1 MNTPILVQRFEN
13 GLTLIAEPMGWL
25 ESAAFSLVAPAGYAF
40 DPLDRLG
47 LSNLVSEMVQRG
59 CGERN
64 SRQLVDDLERLGV
77 DWSASVSHAHANF
90 GAAMLADRIDAALA
104 IFADMVRRPHLPADQ
119 FEDARQ
125 VCLQEVRAV
134 EDDLYT
140 RVIQELRRRQYPD
153 PYGRSR
159 QGSKESLTAMTL
171 EEVQGFFQRNYHPDG
186 AILSVAGKIHW
197 DSLVPTVE
205 RLFGDWAPRPQPAW
219 EETPPERGYEHISHS
234 SAQTHIGIACESV
247 PYSHPDY
254 YRARAAVGVLSDG
267 MSSRFFTEVR
277 ENRGLSYAV
286 WATNASTQRYGAILC
301 YAGTGADRA
310 QQTLDVMLAELSK
323 LRDGVFPEELNRV
336 KVRIKSGLVMQ
347 QESSPARAASNAG
360 EWYYLGRVQTLDE
373 VEQIIDA
380 LTVEEVN
387 AWLAANP
394 PQDFTIVTLGQEPL
408 KTPTRPQA
416 VS

>member
-1 MNTPILVQRFEN
+1 MNTRILVERFDN
-13 GLTLIAEPMGWL
+13 GLILIAEPMGWL
-25 ESAAFSLVAPAGYAF
+25 ESAAFSLVAPGGYAC
-40 DPLDRLG
+40 DPVDRPG
-47 LSNLVSEMVQRG
+47 LANFTCEMVQRG
-59 CGERN
+59 CGPRN

-90 GAAMLADRIDAALA
+90 GAAMLADHIEPALA
-104 IFADMVRRPHLPADQ
+104 IFADLVRRPRFPAEQ
-119 FEDARQ
+119 LEDARQ

-159 QGSKESLTAMTL
+159 QGSKESVAAVTL
-171 EEVQGFFQRNYHPDG
+171 EDVQNFFTQNYHPDG
-186 AILSVAGKIHW
+186 AILSVAGKINW
-197 DSLVPTVE
+197 DALVRSVE
-205 RLFGDWAPRPQPAW
+205 RLFGDWSPRPAAAW
-219 EETPPERGYEHISHS
+219 RETPPQRGYEHLAHAS
-234 SAQTHIGIACESV
+234 SQTHIGIACESV

-254 YRARAAVGVLSDG
+254 FRARAAVGVLSDG

-286 WATNASTQRYGAILC
+286 WATNASTQRYGAVLC

-310 QQTLDVMLAELSK
+310 QQTLDVMLAELTNLK
-323 LRDGVFPEELNRV
+323 AGILPEELNRV

-360 EWYYLGRVQTLDE
+360 EWYYLGRVQTLEE
-373 VEQIIDA
+373 VENIIDA
-380 LTVEEVN
+380 LTVEEIN
-387 AWLAANP
+387 AWLAENP
-394 PQDFTIVTLGQEPL
+394 PRDFTIVTLGSAPL
-408 KTPTRPQA
+408 TPPATA
-416 VS
+416 E

>member
-1 MNTPILVQRFEN
+1 VGERILVSTPILVERFEN
-13 GLTLIAEPMGWL
+13 GLTLIAEPMAWL
-25 ESAAFSLVAPAGYAF
+25 ESAAFSLVTPAGYAF
-40 DPLDRLG
+40 DPLERLG
-47 LSNLVSEMVQRG
+47 LSNFTCEMVQRG
-59 CGERN
+59 CGERS

-77 DWSASVSHAHANF
+77 DWSVSVSHAHANF
-90 GAAMLADRIDAALA
+90 GAAMLADHIEPALA
-104 IFADMVRRPHLPADQ
+104 IFADLVRRPHLPEQ
-119 FEDARQ
+119 QLEDARQ
-125 VCLQEVRAV
+125 VCFQEIRAV

-159 QGSKESLTAMTL
+159 QGSKESIAAITL
-171 EEVQGFFQRNYHPDG
+171 ADVQQFFQQNYHPDG
-186 AILSVAGKIHW
+186 AILSVAGKVDW
-197 DSLVPTVE
+197 NALVRGVE
-205 RLFGDWAPRPQPAW
+205 QAFGDWAPRPAPAW
-219 EETPPERGYEHISHS
+219 SETPAERGYEHISHA

-254 YRARAAVGVLSDG
+254 FRARAAVGVLSDG

-286 WATNASTQRYGAILC
+286 WATNASTQKYGAILC

-310 QQTLDVMLAELSK
+310 QQTLDVMIAELEK
-323 LRDGVFPEELNRV
+323 LKDGILPEELNRV

-373 VEQIIDA
+373 VEAIIDA
-380 LTVEEVN
+380 LTIEEIN
-387 AWLAANP
+387 AWLAENP
-394 PQDFTIVTLGQEPL
+394 PRDFTVVTLGPEPL
-408 KTPTRPQA
+408 K
-416 VS
+416 V